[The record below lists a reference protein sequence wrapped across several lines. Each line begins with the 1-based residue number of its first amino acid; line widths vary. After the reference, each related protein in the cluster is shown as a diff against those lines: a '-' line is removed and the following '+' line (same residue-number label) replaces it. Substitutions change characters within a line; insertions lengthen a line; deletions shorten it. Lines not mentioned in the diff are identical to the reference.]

1 MSTNVAQAHGGDER
15 HENSSILQPTPPG
28 RAPQVGTPTNGQKPY
43 PPEEWNATARDFS
56 QVCLHELFAAQ
67 ARRTPDSVAVADE
80 KKRLTYGEL
89 NARANQVGRHLRKL
103 GVGPEVLVG
112 VAVERTAELLVA
124 LLGIL
129 KAGGAYVPLDPECP
143 PDRLA
148 FMVRDSGLRLL
159 VTQEFL
165 KCRWPG
171 IGPERVYL
179 DAHRELISQESTEDF
194 PSGAGPD
201 NLVYVIYTSGST
213 GVSKGVLTTHRSLV
227 NLLESVRWRPGFTAH
242 DTFLATNTVSFDMS
256 KPELF
261 LPLIVGG
268 RVFVARRGIAYDL
281 KQFEECLAMSGAT
294 VLQGTPSFW
303 RLLIESG
310 WQGGQHLKIWY
321 GGETTPE
328 GLTKELLKRC
338 SSLWHMYGP
347 TETTIYATT
356 FPVTAADG
364 AIPIGTPMANYH
376 AFILDDH
383 LLPMPLGEAGQLHI
397 GGVGLARGYL
407 NRPELTAEKFIPNP
421 FTNQPGSRLYK
432 TGDLARFRPDGN
444 IEFLGRV
451 DSQVKIRGFRV
462 ETGEVETLLAEHPGI
477 EAAAVVARED
487 APGEKRIVA
496 YVVSRAGHSLVAQE
510 LRRFLKRKLPDY
522 MLPARFEFLR
532 ELPLTPSDKVDRR
545 ALPPPGSSRQ
555 VLADAQQAPRT
566 ELEDELARIFAEVLG
581 LDWVGIDEDFFDA
594 GGDSLRALRLLS
606 MVEERVGRKISLSD
620 LFEAPCVGKLAALLS
635 DPHSRVGLLCALA
648 VQPRGSRPAFF
659 CVEGGPQTRA
669 LALKLGPDQPFLGL
683 VFDEAKKQSLPMP
696 YKVEDMAAIL
706 VRKLREAQPE
716 GPYFLG
722 SWCWGGLVA
731 YEMAQQLWAQG
742 EEVRLLVLIDPLPPS
757 HAPKPAK
764 SQGLGVRLSRLRRR
778 VSAYTAHLRGQ
789 EWRHFLGRSKQKLER
804 LKLNA
809 EYVIYRRR
817 LRLGLPIP
825 ARMQKWKYATW
836 FSKFDYRP
844 QPYPGN
850 VALIRGETP
859 GLVPDGDDLGW
870 ADLVRGRLQVRFL
883 PFSLNYEVF
892 REPKVT
898 PVAHVLDELLEAAQ

>member
-15 HENSSILQPTPPG
+15 HENSSVLQPTPLG

-129 KAGGAYVPLDPECP
+129 KAGGAYVPLDPEYP
-143 PDRLA
+143 ADRLA
-148 FMVRDSGLRLL
+148 FMVKDAGLRVI
-159 VTQEFL
+159 VTQAAL
-165 KCRWPG
+165 GGKL
-171 IGPERVYL
+171 PETGATRVCV
-179 DAHRELISQESTEDF
+179 DADWGVIAQESGEDWA
-194 PSGAGPD
+194 SGAEPG

-213 GVSKGVLTTHRSLV
+213 GAPKGVLTSHRSVV
-227 NLLESVRWRPGFTAH
+227 NLLAFARERPGFTAE
-242 DTFLATNTVSFDMS
+242 DTFLALNTISFDMS
-256 KPELF
+256 KPELY
-261 LPLIVGG
+261 LPLLVGG
-268 RVFVARRGIAYDL
+268 RVYVARRGIINDVAE
-281 KQFEECLAMSGAT
+281 FEGCVAQSGAT
-294 VLQGTPSFW
+294 VLQGPPSLW

-310 WQGGQHLKIWY
+310 WEGGKGYKIIC
-321 GGETTPE
+321 GGEVL
-328 GLTKELLKRC
+328 GASLARELLKRS
-338 SSLWHMYGP
+338 SSLWNGYGP
-347 TETTIYATT
+347 TETTVWATMYQ
-356 FPVTAADG
+356 VESADLP
-364 AIPIGTPMANYH
+364 ILIGTPVWNTQTY
-376 AFILDDH
+376 ILDDR
-383 LLPMPLGEAGQLHI
+383 LQPVRLGEAGELYV
-397 GGVGLARGYL
+397 GGAGLARGYL
-407 NRPELTAEKFIPNP
+407 NRPELTAERFISNP
-421 FTNQPGSRLYK
+421 FSGEAGARLYK
-432 TGDLARFRPDGN
+432 TGDLARYGGDGN

-451 DSQVKIRGFRV
+451 DHQVQIRGYRV
-462 ETGEVETLLAEHPGI
+462 ETGEVEAVLSEHEGV
-477 EAAAVVARED
+477 EGAAVVARED
-487 APGEKRIVA
+487 APGENRIVA
-496 YVVSRAGHSLVAQE
+496 YVVSRAGHSLIAQE
-510 LRRFLKRKLPDY
+510 LRQFLKRKLPDY
-522 MLPARFEFLR
+522 MLPAIFEFLR
-532 ELPLTPSDKVDRR
+532 ELPLTPSGKVDRR

-555 VLADAQQAPRT
+555 SLADTYQAPRT

-606 MVEERVGRKISLSD
+606 TVEETLGRKISLSD
-620 LFEAPCVGKLAALLS
+620 LFEAPCVGQLAALLS
-635 DPHSRVGLLCALA
+635 DPHSRVGLLGALA

-683 VFDEAKKQSLPMP
+683 VFDEAKPQTLPMP
-696 YKVEDMAAIL
+696 YRVEDMAAIL
-706 VRKLREAQPE
+706 IGKLREAQPE

-757 HAPKPAK
+757 HAPKPPK
-764 SQGLGVRLSRLRRR
+764 SQGLRVRLSRLRRT
-778 VSAYTAHLRGQ
+778 VAAYTAHLRGQ
-789 EWRHFLGRSKQKLER
+789 ELRHFLGRSKQKLEG

-825 ARMQKWKYATW
+825 ARMQNWTYANW
-836 FSKFDYRP
+836 FSKLDYRP

-859 GLVPDGDDLGW
+859 DLVPDGDDLGW
-870 ADLVRGRLQVRFL
+870 ADLVRGKLQVRFL
-883 PFSLNYEVF
+883 PFSLNYEIF

-898 PVAHVLDELLEAAQ
+898 PVAHVLDELLEAAP